1 MEAQRKAMRERINRL
16 ARGVLNSEVPV
27 LSVRPENLRLS
38 VRRGEMLSAEFHADS
53 ENEGTCVL
61 G

>member
-1 MEAQRKAMRERINRL
+1 MRERINRL

-53 ENEGTCVL
+53 DNGIQL
-61 G
+61 

>member
-53 ENEGTCVL
+53 
-61 G
+61 